1 MVGTFQWQYKMDST
15 VLKVTLIVLLFI
27 TEMRKQKYCYCY
39 YYYWYKYDCKYY
51 YIKNRDYSTSNN
63 ILIER
68 DKTVYQ

>member
-1 MVGTFQWQYKMDST
+1 MDST

-27 TEMRKQKYCYCY
+27 TEMRKQKYCYY